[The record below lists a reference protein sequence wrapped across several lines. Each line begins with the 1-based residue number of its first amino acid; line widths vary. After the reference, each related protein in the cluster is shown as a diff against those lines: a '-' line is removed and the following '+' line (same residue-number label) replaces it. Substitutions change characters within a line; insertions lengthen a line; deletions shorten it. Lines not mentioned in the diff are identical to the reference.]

1 MAPMFLDDSLRDLAG
16 SRVPGVAVVI
26 VGAAGIRMRAA
37 TGVADLA
44 SGTPMTT
51 DTAVPWFSMT
61 KLATATTV
69 MRLAARGLLPLDA
82 PVLPLVPAMSCLRP
96 ASWAKRITA
105 RHLMQH
111 SAGLAN
117 PIPLRWVHPPDQPG
131 PDPLEFLHH
140 QLSKHP
146 RLRFE
151 PGTKV
156 SYSNLGALVLAAAIT
171 QAADTPFQDV
181 VAQEVLQPTGMTRT
195 SFCYLPS
202 TPPATGNHPR
212 RSPMRLLLPHWV
224 IGKADGRWVSLRPF
238 LVDGAAYGGLVGTAE
253 DAARFLQM
261 HLAGGQIDG
270 KRVIPTDDAIEM
282 RRINQRGKR
291 YDFGLGWFT
300 PSAARHTQPPFVE
313 HLGGGAGFFNVM
325 RLYPSLGI
333 GVVVMGNATTYDIDS
348 VARLGLT
355 HTS

>member
-111 SAGLAN
+111 TAGLAN

-131 PDPLEFLHH
+131 PDPLEFLHN

-151 PGTKV
+151 PGTKGQ
-156 SYSNLGALVLAAAIT
+156 L
-171 QAADTPFQDV
+171 
-181 VAQEVLQPTGMTRT
+181 LQSGSAGPGR
-195 SFCYLPS
+195 SDHPGGRYPLPGRGRPGS
-202 TPPATGNHPR
+202 PATDWDDPHL
-212 RSPMRLLLPHWV
+212 LLLPP
-224 IGKADGRWVSLRPF
+224 K
-238 LVDGAAYGGLVGTAE
+238 Y
-253 DAARFLQM
+253 
-261 HLAGGQIDG
+261 
-270 KRVIPTDDAIEM
+270 
-282 RRINQRGKR
+282 
-291 YDFGLGWFT
+291 
-300 PSAARHTQPPFVE
+300 
-313 HLGGGAGFFNVM
+313 
-325 RLYPSLGI
+325 
-333 GVVVMGNATTYDIDS
+333 ATGH
-348 VARLGLT
+348 R
-355 HTS
+355 